1 MEATKSRRKPSKRK
15 PFTDLTNAAPS
26 SLPSSIKPP
35 TKSSHSLSLKSL
47 FNDNPNAHL
56 NSNSNFTAT
65 GSPIND
71 NVNSKKNKEDTVKG
85 PSNEANPSSTLSPP
99 PKTPSVSGDGDSVL
113 SELSTVYKRRQTAE
127 KGRPKGRGLWNLP
140 VALLKQECQT

>member
-99 PKTPSVSGDGDSVL
+99 PKTPSVS
-113 SELSTVYKRRQTAE
+113 VYKRRQTAE